1 MRESVMTRVASV
13 LVVGG
18 GIGGLSTAI
27 ALRRAG
33 IQVELVEINSDWK
46 VYQIGIVVQANFIR
60 AMAALGIADQAI
72 ASGFPYNGL
81 SFQDLHGNVLRE
93 IKGTNLGGERY
104 PSHLGMSRPALH
116 KVLTHAA
123 LACGTNVRLGTTFTN
138 IEQNEQRVRVTFSDG
153 TASDYDVL
161 IGADGVYSKVRSCI
175 FGPQWVPKFTGQGV
189 WRYTIRRPKELTSS
203 FYCVGLEGGKCGF
216 IPLSPETGYIWLVQ
230 SEPGNPRHPEQRLAE
245 ILRERLAPCG
255 GMMARL
261 REQIVDPAL
270 VVYRPLEALL
280 MPPPWYRGRV
290 LLIGDAAHAT
300 TPHMGQGAAQ
310 AVEDAVVIGELL
322 AREEP
327 VATLFEG
334 FVKRRYQRC
343 KFVVESSL
351 QIGEW
356 EQQAE
361 PQGDAATLTEKML
374 QVMASPI

>member
-1 MRESVMTRVASV
+1 MTKVARV

-18 GIGGLSTAI
+18 GIGGLSAAI

-33 IQVELVEINSDWK
+33 IRVDLVEINRSWK
-46 VYQIGIVVQANFIR
+46 VYHIGIVVQANFIR

-72 ASGFPYNGL
+72 AAGFPYNGL

-93 IKGTNLGGERY
+93 IKGTNLGGEGY

-116 KVLTHAA
+116 KVLTDAA

-138 IEQNEQRVRVTFSDG
+138 IEQTKHDVHVTFTDG
-153 TASDYDVL
+153 TSGDYDVL
-161 IGADGVYSKVRSCI
+161 IGADGVYSKVRSAV
-175 FGPQWVPKFTGQGV
+175 FGEQWVPRFTGQGV
-189 WRYTIRRPKELTSS
+189 WRYTVLRPPELTSS

-216 IPLSPETGYIWLVQ
+216 IPLSPETGYVWLVQ
-230 SEPGNPRHPEQRLAE
+230 SEPGNPRHPEKRLAD
-245 ILRERLAPCG
+245 ILRQRLAPCG

-280 MPPPWYRGRV
+280 MPAPWYRGRV

-310 AVEDAVVIGELL
+310 AVEDAVVLGELL
-322 AREEP
+322 TTEEP
-327 VATLFEG
+327 TGMAFQA
-334 FVKRRYQRC
+334 FMKRRYERC
-343 KFVVESSL
+343 KFVVDSSMQL
-351 QIGEW
+351 GEW
-356 EQQAE
+356 EQQGE
-361 PQGDAATLTEKML
+361 PPGAAAALTEKML
-374 QVMASPI
+374 QIMASPI

>member
-1 MRESVMTRVASV
+1 MTRVTSV

-18 GIGGLSTAI
+18 GIGGLSAAI

-33 IQVELVEINSDWK
+33 IHVDLVEINQDWK

-60 AMAALGIADQAI
+60 AMAALGIAEQAI
-72 ASGFPYNGL
+72 AAGFPYNGL

-93 IKGTNLGGERY
+93 IKGMNPGGGRY

-116 KVLTHAA
+116 KVLTEAA
-123 LACGTNVRLGTTFTN
+123 LACGAHVRLGTTFTN
-138 IEQNEQRVRVTFSDG
+138 IEQHDHGIQVAFSDG
-153 TASDYDVL
+153 TSNDYDVL
-161 IGADGVYSKVRSCI
+161 VGADGVYSKVRSTV
-175 FGPQWVPKFTGQGV
+175 FGGKWVPKFTGQGV
-189 WRYTIRRPKELTSS
+189 WRYTVRRPQELTSS
-203 FYCVGLEGGKCGF
+203 FYCVGLEGGKSGF
-216 IPLSPETGYIWLVQ
+216 IPLSHETGYIWLVQ
-230 SEPGNPRHPEQRLAE
+230 SEPGNPRYPEQRLAE

-255 GMMARL
+255 GMMGRL
-261 REQIVDPAL
+261 REQIVNPEL

-280 MPPPWYRGRV
+280 MPAPWYRGRV

-310 AVEDAVVIGELL
+310 AVEDAVVLGELL
-322 AREEP
+322 ARPDP
-327 VATLFEG
+327 VAELLEAFM
-334 FVKRRYQRC
+334 KRRYERC

-361 PQGDAATLTEKML
+361 PQGDAASLTEKML

>member
-1 MRESVMTRVASV
+1 MTGMANV

-33 IQVELVEINSDWK
+33 IRVDLVEINRDWK
-46 VYQIGIVVQANFIR
+46 VYHIGIVVQANFIR

-72 ASGFPYNGL
+72 ASGFPYHGL
-81 SFQDLHGNVLRE
+81 SFQDLQGNVLRE
-93 IKGTNLGGERY
+93 IEGTKLIGEGY

-116 KVLTHAA
+116 KLLTDAA
-123 LACGTNVRLGTTFTN
+123 LACGTEVRLGTTFTS
-138 IEQNEQRVRVTFSDG
+138 IEQGDRHVHVTFTDG
-153 TASDYDVL
+153 TAGDYDAL
-161 IGADGVYSKVRSCI
+161 IGADGVYSNVRSYI
-175 FGPQWVPKFTGQGV
+175 FGEQWVPKFTGQGV
-189 WRYTIRRPKELTSS
+189 WRYTIRRPQELTSS

-216 IPLSPETGYIWLVQ
+216 IPLSPQTGYIWLVQ
-230 SEPGNPRHPEQRLAE
+230 SEPGNPRHPEQHLAQ

-261 REQIVDPAL
+261 REQIVDPAR

-280 MPPPWYRGRV
+280 MPAPWYHGRV

-310 AVEDAVVIGELL
+310 AVEDAVVLGELL
-322 AREEP
+322 ARPEP
-327 VATLFEG
+327 VATLFEA
-334 FVKRRYQRC
+334 FMKRRYERC

-351 QIGEW
+351 QVGEW
-356 EQQAE
+356 ERQAE
-361 PQGDAATLTEKML
+361 PQGDAAALTEKML